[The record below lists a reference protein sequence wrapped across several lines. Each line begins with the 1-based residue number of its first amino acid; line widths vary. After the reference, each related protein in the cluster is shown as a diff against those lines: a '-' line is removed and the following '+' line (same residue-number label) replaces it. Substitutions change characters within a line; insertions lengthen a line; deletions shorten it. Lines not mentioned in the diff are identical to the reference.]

1 MFNLENDRLISQQA
15 AIGAKIADIEKK
27 TIRKKK
33 NFEGFEQYKE
43 FLIENTNLP
52 KIPRAKNPEP
62 KVGVTKKR
70 RISFYHYYLLK
81 QQHSLFSNYRVTFI
95 K

>member
-33 NFEGFEQYKE
+33 NFEGFEQ
-43 FLIENTNLP
+43 L
-52 KIPRAKNPEP
+52 
-62 KVGVTKKR
+62 
-70 RISFYHYYLLK
+70 
-81 QQHSLFSNYRVTFI
+81 QRVSHREY
-95 K
+95 